1 MAKKKTIKNPTYLRE
16 IEIKFKKK
24 RVDADAP
31 TGQTLTNPN
40 IVAELF
46 RDLQD
51 EGKEKIIAI
60 SLDVKMKIIA
70 FEVVSIGSPNSVY
83 AQPGE
88 ITRTPVMV
96 AASGMIVVHNHPSG
110 DPKPSPEDKEMTLQ
124 LTMACES
131 LGIPLH
137 DQVIIGE
144 DDFYSFANNGLIKKC
159 QRDVQKKMNELK
171 QAVRRKRKK

>member
-1 MAKKKTIKNPTYLRE
+1 MAKKKTSKNPTYLRE
-16 IEIKFKKK
+16 IEVKFKKK
-24 RVDADAP
+24 RVATDAP
-31 TGQTLTNPN
+31 TGELLTDPK

-46 RDLQD
+46 HDLQN

-60 SLDVKMKIIA
+60 SLDIKLKIIA

-96 AASGMIVVHNHPSG
+96 AASAMIVVHNHPSG
-110 DPKPSPEDKEMTLQ
+110 DPKPSPEDKEFTLQ

-137 DQVIIGE
+137 DHVIIGE
-144 DDFYSFANNGLIKKC
+144 DDFYSFANDGLIKKY
-159 QRDVQKKMNELK
+159 QSEVRKKMNELK
-171 QAVRRKRKK
+171 RTVHRKRKK